1 MNKSRVLTCTL
12 SAMLISVATIGW
24 TGTALAQ
31 QAAQTDVTGPVV
43 VIPMPPAAPQAAAA
57 AAPAAPAPAQEA
69 AVPATAVPATSAPA
83 QEAAAPAAEA
93 ATTEETTEDKSSY
106 RGRYGWRR
114 GHDRYAEQR
123 KAIARARHNEMER
136 WRSMRRWWN
145 NPEAEDRRQWNKAR
159 NRAHRDMAEARRSY
173 YDMNRPY
180 GDYGYGGRRSY
191 RGSPW
196 Y

>member
-1 MNKSRVLTCTL
+1 VPD
-12 SAMLISVATIGW
+12 
-24 TGTALAQ
+24 TAA
-31 QAAQTDVTGPVV
+31 
-43 VIPMPPAAPQAAAA
+43 
-57 AAPAAPAPAQEA
+57 
-69 AVPATAVPATSAPA
+69 PATSAQA
-83 QEAAAPAAEA
+83 QETAAPAAEA

-106 RGRYGWRR
+106 RGRYGRSR
-114 GHDRYAEQR
+114 YHDRYAEQR

-145 NPEAEDRRQWNKAR
+145 NPAAEDRRQWNKAR
-159 NRAHRDMAEARRSY
+159 YRGYRDMAEARRSY